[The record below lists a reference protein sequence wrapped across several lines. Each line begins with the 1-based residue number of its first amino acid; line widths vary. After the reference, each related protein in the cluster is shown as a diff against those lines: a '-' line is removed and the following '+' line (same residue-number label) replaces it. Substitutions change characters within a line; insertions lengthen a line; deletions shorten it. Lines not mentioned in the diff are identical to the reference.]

1 MIPSPSPGGSRV
13 IMDLGGA
20 LRRRAICPTASG
32 PPSSLTA
39 MDALAGPYLASAA
52 LLVAAGVS
60 KLADP
65 LSLVR
70 ALRSA
75 RLPGSAA
82 VVRLLAAGEVL
93 LGLAAVVLGARPAA
107 VLVALSYA
115 AFTGFVLL
123 ARRRGGVLASCG
135 CFGKA
140 DTPPT
145 ASHVAVTA
153 GLAAVACAV
162 AVRPLGPLP
171 ALLDGA
177 PGAGVPLLLASA
189 AVGATAYLVLA
200 LLPGLQ
206 AAR

>member
-1 MIPSPSPGGSRV
+1 
-13 IMDLGGA
+13 
-20 LRRRAICPTASG
+20 
-32 PPSSLTA
+32 

-52 LLVAAGVS
+52 LLVAAGGS

-75 RLPGSAA
+75 RLPGSALT
-82 VVRLLAAGEVL
+82 VRALAAGEVL
-93 LGLAAVVLGARPAA
+93 LGVTAVVLGTRSAA

-123 ARRRGGVLASCG
+123 ARTRGGVLASCG

-145 ASHVAVTA
+145 TTHVAVTA
-153 GLAAVACAV
+153 GLAAVAAAV
-162 AVRPLGPLP
+162 AVRPLG
-171 ALLDGA
+171 ALSGVLDGS

-189 AVGATAYLVLA
+189 AVGSTAYLVLA